1 MVDAIAEKTERPSAP
16 APITLFLAGDIMT
29 GRGIDQTLPHPSS
42 PELYEPVVKDARRYV
57 ELAERAHGKLELP
70 LTPSYIWGD
79 ALAVLERAAP
89 DARIANLETAVTTSD
104 EAWPDKSIHY
114 RMHPKNI
121 GCLTVL
127 GLDCVALANNH
138 VLDWGY
144 PGLAETLD
152 VVRRAGIR
160 VAGAGRTLKEAAAP
174 AIVPIEGKGRV
185 LVFGLGSPT
194 SGIAPAWA
202 AGEGRA
208 GVHLLAREPMESL
221 PAIRATIAATKRPGD
236 VVVASIH
243 WGGNWGYAV
252 SSEQK
257 TFAHAL
263 VAEAGVDV
271 VHGHS
276 SHHPIGIE
284 VYEGRLIVYGAGDF
298 YNDYEG
304 IGGYEQFRGDL
315 ALMYLARVQPATGRL
330 LGLDMVPFKLR
341 RFRLERA
348 APGDAAWLAE
358 TLSRASEGL
367 GTSVKVE
374 EGGRLELVWK
384 EAGD

>member
-1 MVDAIAEKTERPSAP
+1 
-16 APITLFLAGDIMT
+16 
-29 GRGIDQTLPHPSS
+29 
-42 PELYEPVVKDARRYV
+42 
-57 ELAERAHGKLELP
+57 
-70 LTPSYIWGD
+70 
-79 ALAVLERAAP
+79 
-89 DARIANLETAVTTSD
+89 
-104 EAWPDKSIHY
+104 
-114 RMHPKNI
+114 
-121 GCLTVL
+121 
-127 GLDCVALANNH
+127 
-138 VLDWGY
+138 
-144 PGLAETLD
+144 
-152 VVRRAGIR
+152 
-160 VAGAGRTLKEAAAP
+160 
-174 AIVPIEGKGRV
+174 
-185 LVFGLGSPT
+185 
-194 SGIAPAWA
+194 
-202 AGEGRA
+202 
-208 GVHLLAREPMESL
+208 
-221 PAIRATIAATKRPGD
+221 
-236 VVVASIH
+236 
-243 WGGNWGYAV
+243 V

-384 EAGD
+384 EVGD